1 MSKGRGNGILCVCW
15 ISSKEQ
21 VLPLAMLKAKL
32 MEDGRKGIAV
42 LQGARMDGVE
52 MSARFALPP
61 NSRSYCGVGSFA
73 ETFARYVGKKSRANR
88 LALEK
93 SLSSFRAHYAYLRL
107 IARKNG
113 RKAFDYEVS
122 EALWLGNGL
131 LGKVKPEDLAGTI
144 TGSFVGEGMF
154 SPERAQGVSRSVSGR
169 FLAHHTF
176 HVLHLHTITGV
187 IAPTVANAD
196 KCRVSWG
203 KVLRAGKKWVEV
215 RTQKLARRNGKLVLL
230 PCRRRWRTSCAGIP
244 LVPRAK
250 KGNVVAAHWGVAVM
264 KITARQ
270 CAWLKRATLRNMAA
284 ENSLVR

>member
-1 MSKGRGNGILCVCW
+1 MLPCFALCLIFRRKE
-15 ISSKEQ
+15 ISAALLQGAIWDRMEGKE
-21 VLPLAMLKAKL
+21 
-32 MEDGRKGIAV
+32 IAV

-52 MSARFALPP
+52 ISARFALPP
-61 NSRSYCGVGSFA
+61 NSREYCGVGSFA
-73 ETFARYVGKKSRANR
+73 ETFSRYLSKKSRANC

-122 EALWLGNGL
+122 EALWLGNSL
-131 LGKVKPEDLAGTI
+131 LGKVKLEDLTGTI
-144 TGSFVGEGMF
+144 NGKFVGKGML
-154 SPERAQGVSRSVSGR
+154 SPQRAQSISSSVSAR

-203 KVLRAGKKWVEV
+203 RVRKAGKGHVDV
-215 RTQKLARRNGKLVLL
+215 LAQRLAKRKGKLVLL
-230 PCRRRWRTSCAGIP
+230 PCRRRWKTSCAGIP
-244 LVPRAK
+244 LVPDAK
-250 KGNVVAAHWGVAVM
+250 KGDFVAAHWGVAVM
-264 KITARQ
+264 GISARQ
-270 CAWLKRATLRNMAA
+270 RAWLKRATLRNMAA
-284 ENSLVR
+284 ENSLAR